1 MEVHHHDSES
11 LFSALVSTDRIS
23 IYFYGFVT
31 PNETKKYLNSFDI
44 LLAPYQNKVS
54 VFGNHESDT
63 SKFMSPLKIFEYMSH
78 KKPIVASDLPV
89 IREVLNK
96 SNSIL
101 VKSDD
106 IKLWINSIEKLK
118 DLKNREKISNQALS
132 DFYNYSWKNRAFL
145 ILKI

>member
-1 MEVHHHDSES
+1 
-11 LFSALVSTDRIS
+11 
-23 IYFYGFVT
+23 
-31 PNETKKYLNSFDI
+31 
-44 LLAPYQNKVS
+44 
-54 VFGNHESDT
+54 
-63 SKFMSPLKIFEYMSH
+63 MSPLKIFEYMSH

-118 DLKNREKISNQALS
+118 DLKNRESISNQALS

-145 ILKI
+145 VLKI